1 MFELHFGGL
10 STCIAST
17 HESFLLRGIL
27 FSLPVPSLFLARKD
41 GLTFTRQVREYEPGD
56 VRGEGHLPVAGEC
69 RSSRR
74 KINMVLG
81 SMAL

>member
-1 MFELHFGGL
+1 
-10 STCIAST
+10 
-17 HESFLLRGIL
+17 
-27 FSLPVPSLFLARKD
+27 VPSLFLARKD
-41 GLTFTRQVREYEPGD
+41 GFTFTRQVREYEPGD

>member
-56 VRGEGHLPVAGEC
+56 VRGEGHLPVGESAGAAGAN
-69 RSSRR
+69 
-74 KINMVLG
+74 IMMVLG
-81 SMAL
+81 TVAL